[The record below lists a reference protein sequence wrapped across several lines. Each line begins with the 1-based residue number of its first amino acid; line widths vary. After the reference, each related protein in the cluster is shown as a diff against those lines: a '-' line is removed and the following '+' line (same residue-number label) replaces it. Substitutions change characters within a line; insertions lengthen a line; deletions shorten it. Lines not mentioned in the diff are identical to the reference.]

1 LRRTGVAV
9 RSGGTQEPWSRF
21 DDRPRRQVGGPLE
34 PYVVRVVFVDGE
46 IRDVE
51 IEPLLSEWSGS

>member
-1 LRRTGVAV
+1 V